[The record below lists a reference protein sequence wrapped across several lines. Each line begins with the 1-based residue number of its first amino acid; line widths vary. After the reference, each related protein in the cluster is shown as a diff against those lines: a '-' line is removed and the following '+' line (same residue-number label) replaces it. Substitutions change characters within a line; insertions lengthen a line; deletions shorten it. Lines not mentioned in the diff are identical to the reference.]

1 MLQRYE
7 KLNLIHSTERNKYGH
22 LYYDEEMIH
31 RIIIIRFLQQTGFT
45 LPQIKEMN
53 ELSTEEIKNLFKETY
68 RQLNNKIS
76 NLDILKDKTEKIIKL
91 LDKEDIDDIIDL
103 IKVIQ

>member
-1 MLQRYE
+1 MKLSVKEITQNYGVSRRMLQRYE

-76 NLDILKDKTEKIIKL
+76 NLDILKDKTEKIIK
-91 LDKEDIDDIIDL
+91 
-103 IKVIQ
+103 